1 MTHSLLRRLMAAGA
15 ALILLA
21 ALGGCQ
27 QQPAADS
34 SAPATTAPTTT
45 TTAPAPKLGLNR
57 LTGEADMATDNDRPI
72 GFVVTDETSTLVQL
86 GLESADFFFEAET
99 EGGIPRILAVYSSV
113 DRIPEAIGP
122 VRSARP
128 HFVKIAKALD
138 AIYCHIG
145 GSPSGLDAIRELGV
159 TELTN
164 TYIIH
169 PVLKASKNFSWNRSA
184 YTKEKV
190 MAKLGRQK
198 TTLTSSYKSPYQFGT
213 KTGSA
218 TANTVNVR
226 ISEAYHMAFTYDGSR
241 GVYQK
246 HRNSLD
252 SPVHTTATGGTI
264 EVANVIVLYAPRS
277 VDETYTYDKQNDKQ
291 TTRYNFAMESGSGTV
306 ATGGTARDIRYTC
319 TTGGLQF
326 YESDGTT
333 PLTVATGKTFVC
345 LVGSHLKSGTQIS

>member
-1 MTHSLLRRLMAAGA
+1 MTHSLLRRLTAAGT
-15 ALILLA
+15 ALVLLA

-27 QQPAADS
+27 KTPAADS
-34 SAPATTAPTTT
+34 SAPAPTAPTTT
-45 TTAPAPKLGLNR
+45 TTTAPKLGLNR
-57 LTGEADMATDNDRPI
+57 LTGVEDMTTDNDRPI
-72 GFVVTDETSTLVQL
+72 GFVVTDETSTLTQI

-99 EGGIPRILAVYSSV
+99 EGGIPRILAVYASV

-145 GSPSGLDAIRELGV
+145 GSPSGLDAIKELGV

-164 TYIIH
+164 TYVIH
-169 PVLKASKNFSWNRSA
+169 PVLKASKNYSWNRSA

-190 MAKLGRQK
+190 TEKIAKQK
-198 TTLTSSYKSPYQFGT
+198 IPVTSSYKSPYQFGT

-218 TANTVNVR
+218 VANTVNVR
-226 ISEAYHMAFTYDGSR
+226 ISESYHMAFTYDGAR

-252 SPVHTTATGGTI
+252 TPVHVTATGGTI
-264 EVANVIVLYAPRS
+264 ETANVIVLYAPRT

-291 TTRYNFAMESGSGTV
+291 TTRYNFSMESGSGTL

-326 YESDGTT
+326 YESDGST
-333 PLTVATGKTFVC
+333 PLTVAAGKTFVC
-345 LVGSHLKSGTQIS
+345 LVGSHLKSSTVIN

>member
-1 MTHSLLRRLMAAGA
+1 MTHSLLRRLTAAGA
-15 ALILLA
+15 ALLLLA
-21 ALGGCQ
+21 ALGGCR

-34 SAPATTAPTTT
+34 SAPAPTAPTTT
-45 TTAPAPKLGLNR
+45 TTTAPKLGLNR
-57 LTGEADMATDNDRPI
+57 LTGLEDMATDNDRPI

-86 GLESADFFFEAET
+86 GLESADFYFEAET

-145 GSPSGLDAIRELGV
+145 GSPSGLDTIKQLGV

-164 TYIIH
+164 TYITH

-184 YTKEKV
+184 YMKDKVTEKI
-190 MAKLGRQK
+190 QK
-198 TTLTSSYKSPYQFGT
+198 QKIAVTSSYKSPYQFGT
-213 KTGSA
+213 KSGSL
-218 TANTVNVR
+218 TANTVNVQ
-226 ISEAYHMAFTYDGSR
+226 ISEAYHMAFTYDGGR

-246 HRNSLD
+246 HRNTLE
-252 SPVHTTATGGTI
+252 SPVHVTATGGTI
-264 EVANVIVLYAPRS
+264 EAANVIVMYAPRS
-277 VDETYTYDKQNDKQ
+277 VDETYTYDKKNDKQ
-291 TTRYNFAMESGSGTV
+291 TTRYNFAMENGSGTL
-306 ATGGTARDIRYTC
+306 ASGGTARDIRYTC
-319 TTGGLQF
+319 TTAGLHF

-333 PLTVATGKTFVC
+333 PLTVAPGKTFVC
-345 LVGSHLKSGTQIS
+345 LVGSHLRKSTKIN